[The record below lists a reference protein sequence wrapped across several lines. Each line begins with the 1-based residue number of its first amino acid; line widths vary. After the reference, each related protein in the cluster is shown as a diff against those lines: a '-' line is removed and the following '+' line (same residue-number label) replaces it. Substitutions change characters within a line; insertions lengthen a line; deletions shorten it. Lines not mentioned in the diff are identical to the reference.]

1 MSRRELLTR
10 AALGAGA
17 ALCLALAVVLVLF
30 AVDVARWRD
39 AMRTSDVRYRASVEN
54 ASLWTTDS
62 LLPLDP
68 AKAALALDDDIDL
81 RLAIRALRFA
91 KLDDAVV
98 SDPEAVLKRNEA
110 QARLEAIVAAG
121 RDAETRSRAASLL
134 GVLGLARF
142 VYETQDREAL
152 LSGTISNLA
161 LAIELDPSNA
171 EPKFNLELAYQRGRG
186 LELSEAAAGSN
197 PSPGGSGS
205 QGAGAGEPGSG
216 Y

>member
-1 MSRRELLTR
+1 MS
-10 AALGAGA
+10 
-17 ALCLALAVVLVLF
+17 
-30 AVDVARWRD
+30 
-39 AMRTSDVRYRASVEN
+39 TSDVRYRASVEN
-54 ASLWTTDS
+54 TRLWTTDS

-68 AKAALALDDDIDL
+68 AKAALAIDDDIDL
-81 RLAIRALRFA
+81 RQAIRALRFA

-121 RDAETRSRAASLL
+121 PDAATRSRAASLL

>member
-1 MSRRELLTR
+1 MN
-10 AALGAGA
+10 
-17 ALCLALAVVLVLF
+17 
-30 AVDVARWRD
+30 
-39 AMRTSDVRYRASVEN
+39 TSDVRYRASVEN
-54 ASLWTTDS
+54 TRLWTRDA

-68 AKAALALDDDIDL
+68 AKAALAIDDDIDL
-81 RLAIRALRFA
+81 RQAVRALRFA
-91 KLDDAVV
+91 ELDDAVV

-110 QARLEAIVAAG
+110 QARLEAIVAAAP
-121 RDAETRSRAASLL
+121 DAETRSRAASLL
-134 GVLGLARF
+134 GVLVLARF

-161 LAIELDPSNA
+161 LAIELDPSNP